1 MYDRACPSCSATYI
15 DRYEP
20 VTDYWHRCEYCGRL
34 TERVWLG
41 HAAAVHQDSIEGGVL
56 IEHGL
61 VNPDGSPRRYYS
73 KSEIRRECVRRGL
86 TQRVEHVPVPQHGGD
101 KSPHTSRWV

>member
-1 MYDRACPSCSATYI
+1 MYDRGCAACGATYM
-15 DRYEP
+15 DCFEP
-20 VTDYWHRCEYCGRL
+20 VTAPAHLCECGAA
-34 TERVWLG
+34 TERIWLG
-41 HAAAVHQDSIEGGVL
+41 RTAAVHQDSIEGGIL
-56 IEHGL
+56 IEHGP